1 MPTEETPQSPT
12 PPPAS
17 EGPCEPIA
25 PANASSLPM
34 PYPTGAT
41 VLGVPL
47 TTTEALWVDDHDTRP
62 KPFLARA
69 LNNIGVRTSSNA
81 EWALDWV
88 QVLAVAGLLAW
99 FTMTFVIVR
108 MRVPTGSMI
117 PTIQI
122 DDSFFVDKLSFYFR
136 KPSPGDIVVFWHNES
151 TWPVRYVKR
160 LIAVAGQHVQIK
172 DCYVYINGVA
182 MTGSAF
188 NNPNNPDSQRRCYT
202 QSGNMLKEE
211 WAVPEGKFF
220 VLGDNTG
227 NSLDSRYWGFADEKD
242 FIGEPFLK
250 VWPLNQLGFMNGY
263 LGSRR

>member
-1 MPTEETPQSPT
+1 MPD
-12 PPPAS
+12 A
-17 EGPCEPIA
+17 
-25 PANASSLPM
+25 
-34 PYPTGAT
+34 TGASA
-41 VLGVPL
+41 LGGPL
-47 TTTEALWVDDHDTRP
+47 PAPETIWIDDHDTRA

-69 LNNIGVRTSSNA
+69 LNNIGIRTSLNA

-117 PTIQI
+117 PTIEI

-136 KPSPGDIVVFWHNES
+136 KPVPGDIIVFWHNES
-151 TWPVRYVKR
+151 SATGAPNPVRYVKR
-160 LIAVAGQHVQIK
+160 LIAVGGQRVQIK
-172 DCYVYINGVA
+172 GDCYVYVDGVA
-182 MTGSAF
+182 MTRQAF
-188 NNPNNPDSQRRCYT
+188 NNPNHPNEERRCYT
-202 QSGNMLKEE
+202 PQGQMQREE
-211 WAVPEGKFF
+211 WLVPLGKFF
-220 VLGDNTG
+220 VLGDNTA

-263 LGSRR
+263 LGSGR